1 MMGFISS
8 MARCMRDGT
17 FSRKHRTPKSQRLD
31 DESNDLIETNS
42 NHGSSV
48 GTESTLSAST
58 AMHYSH
64 LEPIPPIKSPK
75 RKQLSPADLNL
86 QTLFDNGKALD
97 AAADPTSRAL
107 AVPEYPVYKLDTT
120 PIPADS
126 PTKTLQD
133 AIDPE
138 RRESRDMGRKSV
150 EWMDEKV
157 RKEISV
163 PKTMV
168 ERDEEPARKEGE
180 PKEAVSKLKRSKTQ
194 MLRKRLSVKLP
205 RATRSSRNLRANP
218 SPGWIDASDLADE
231 EFLINVE
238 EEKWLEAHGLGGG
251 KNIGTWTG
259 GGLGQPW

>member
-1 MMGFISS
+1 MMGFIST
-8 MARCMRDGT
+8 MARCMREGT
-17 FSRKHRTPKSQRLD
+17 FSRKHRTAKPQRLD
-31 DESNDLIETNS
+31 DETNDLIETNS

-48 GTESTLSAST
+48 GTESTVSAST
-58 AMHYSH
+58 AMHYAT

-97 AAADPTSRAL
+97 AATDPTSRAF
-107 AVPEYPVYKLDTT
+107 AVAEYPVYKLDTT

-126 PTKTLQD
+126 PTKKLED

-138 RRESRDMGRKSV
+138 RRESSHKGRKSV
-150 EWMDEKV
+150 EWMDEKI

-163 PKTMV
+163 PQTMV
-168 ERDEEPARKEGE
+168 ERDERPMRKEAE

-194 MLRKRLSVKLP
+194 MLRKRLNVKLP
-205 RATRSSRNLRANP
+205 RAPRSSRNLRAHVP
-218 SPGWIDASDLADE
+218 SGWIDASDLADE
-231 EFLINVE
+231 EFLINAE

-251 KNIGTWTG
+251 KNIGTWSG
-259 GGLGQPW
+259 GGLGRPW

>member
-1 MMGFISS
+1 

-17 FSRKHRTPKSQRLD
+17 FSRKHRTPKPQRLD
-31 DESNDLIETNS
+31 DETNDLIETNS
-42 NHGSSV
+42 TRGSSV
-48 GTESTLSAST
+48 ATESTASAST
-58 AMHYSH
+58 AMHYAS
-64 LEPIPPIKSPK
+64 LDPIPPVKSPK

-97 AAADPTSRAL
+97 AAADPTSRISS
-107 AVPEYPVYKLDTT
+107 VPEYPVYKLDMT
-120 PIPADS
+120 PSSGDS

-138 RRESRDMGRKSV
+138 KKERGTGRKSV
-150 EWMDEKV
+150 EWMDEKL

-168 ERDEEPARKEGE
+168 ERNEEPARKELEREE
-180 PKEAVSKLKRSKTQ
+180 PTWKPKRSKTQ
-194 MLRKRLSVKLP
+194 TLRKRLTVKLP
-205 RATRSSRNLRANP
+205 RAPRSSRNLRAHV

-238 EEKWLEAHGLGGG
+238 EHKWLEAHGLGGG
-251 KNIGTWTG
+251 KDIGTWTG
-259 GGLGQPW
+259 GGLGRPW